1 MLSSECLFCVD
12 FKASAQCSA
21 VSVYCT

>member
-12 FKASAQCSA
+12 FKVSAQCSA